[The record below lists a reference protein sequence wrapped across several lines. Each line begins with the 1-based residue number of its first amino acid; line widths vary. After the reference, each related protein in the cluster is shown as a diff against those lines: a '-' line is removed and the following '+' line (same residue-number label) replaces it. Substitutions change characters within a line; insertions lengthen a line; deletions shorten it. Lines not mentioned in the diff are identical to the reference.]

1 MKADSRKWFALA
13 IVCVAQFMV
22 ILDVSIVNVA
32 LPSIQRG
39 LHFSEENLLW
49 VLNAYALIFGGFLM
63 LGGRVADKMGRRR
76 VFVVGVI
83 LFSVASLFCGLATS
97 TGWLVT
103 ARAVQGLGAAILSP
117 AALSILTV
125 TFHEGPERNKAL
137 SIWGAIAGA
146 GGAFGV
152 LLGGILTQEFGWR
165 WIFYVNVPIGSLVV
179 LSSFFILTPS
189 LSEDERRGFDIPGA
203 LTLTAGL
210 VLMGFALV
218 KSTSWGWA
226 SVNTIGTMAAAI
238 LLLAVFVVIEHRTT
252 FPLVPLTIFTNR
264 SLSVSNLVSLAL
276 GASIFS
282 MFYFLSLYM
291 QDVLGYSALRTGIGY
306 LAIASAIIIAA
317 GAARGTRGQ
326 SRCSK
331 RHDGRNGAGIRG
343 TGLFHADIAARNV
356 SRHLASGLLAGRR
369 RAWAFLRPSDHWR
382 HEWGRL
388 RPGGGCVRTHND
400 DPTNRGSP
408 WGGGSLD
415 NRNFGNNEIC
425 NFARPGASGSNCR
438 TEPRLFHRVLVWRNV
453 CRSRRGHSVLWHE
466 RSPCQRRHREPVRG
480 RHRRTCINETGSSLG
495 QHHGPLGQPETTG
508 IAASCPGHLI
518 TSQ

>member
-1 MKADSRKWFALA
+1 MTADSRKWFALA

-63 LGGRVADKMGRRR
+63 LGGRVADKLGRRR

-125 TFHEGPERNKAL
+125 TFREGPERNKAL

-179 LSSFFILTPS
+179 LSSFFILAPS

-210 VLMGFALV
+210 VLIGFALV

-226 SVNTIGTMAAAI
+226 SANTVGTMAVAI
-238 LLLAVFVVIEHRTT
+238 VLLAVFVVIEHRTT
-252 FPLVPLTIFTNR
+252 FPLVPLTIFANR

-317 GAARGTRGQ
+317 GAAQALVAKIGV
-326 SRCSK
+326 
-331 RHDGRNGAGIRG
+331 
-343 TGLFHADIAARNV
+343 RNV
-356 SRHLASGLLAGRR
+356 MTVGMVLAAGGLVYFTQISPQGTYVGTLLPGFLLAGVGLGLAFVPVTIGAVSGVVPDQAGVASGLITTTQQIGGALGVAVLSTIAISATTRFATSHG
-369 RAWAFLRPSDHWR
+369 PGR
-382 HEWGRL
+382 HEAIAGLNHGFSVAFW
-388 RPGGGCVRTHND
+388 
-400 DPTNRGSP
+400 
-408 WGGGSLD
+408 
-415 NRNFGNNEIC
+415 FGAM
-425 NFARPGASGSNCR
+425 FAAVGAVIAFFGMKGVHATGDIENLSEVG
-438 TEPRLFHRVLVWRNV
+438 TVEP
-453 CRSRRGHSVLWHE
+453 
-466 RSPCQRRHREPVRG
+466 
-480 RHRRTCINETGSSLG
+480 
-495 QHHGPLGQPETTG
+495 
-508 IAASCPGHLI
+508 A
-518 TSQ
+518 